1 MSVHE
6 WFWLSFFPDL
16 LVGLL
21 VLIFRKRLGVTF
33 ATIEDIPGYAWLSA
47 NVHDL

>member
-1 MSVHE
+1 MSVQE

-21 VLIFRKRLGVTF
+21 VLFRSLEVIK
-33 ATIEDIPGYAWLSA
+33 
-47 NVHDL
+47 

>member
-1 MSVHE
+1 MSGSGGTSSPTSS
-6 WFWLSFFPDL
+6 LDL
-16 LVGLL
+16 LA
-21 VLIFRKRLGVTF
+21 LIFRKRLGVTF

>member
-1 MSVHE
+1 MSVQE

-33 ATIEDIPGYAWLSA
+33 ATIEDIPGYA
-47 NVHDL
+47 

>member
-1 MSVHE
+1 MSVQE

-21 VLIFRKRLGVTF
+21 VLIFRKRLGVTW
-33 ATIEDIPGYAWLSA
+33 AKLEDFPLYRWLEKG
-47 NVHDL
+47 VKDL